1 MKRILYI
8 FIFLFGTQSTGF
20 TQIIAGF
27 STDTTFYCL
36 GDSVQFTDTS
46 KGINS
51 QVITNWMWVFGDG
64 DTVDIQNPLHAF
76 MSPGT
81 YTVKLT
87 ASNTNWNASASKTI
101 VVRNLPEADFTYTG
115 RIDKP
120 FFMLIFYGNV
130 VNADAWN
137 YSYSWAFPG
146 DSTTFTNKDTAF
158 YTFPLQGL
166 HTVSFTVE
174 AGKNCS
180 DTVTKTIEV
189 KDSLEV
195 PNVFSPNGDNIND
208 IFEFRTNGITVYELT
223 VYNRWG
229 VVIYLITA
237 KRPFWDGIS
246 SAGVKMAPGN
256 YFYVLK
262 AQDESGYEKHG
273 IIVLR

>member
-64 DTVDIQNPLHAF
+64 DTLYIQNPLHAF

-120 FFMLIFYGNV
+120 FFMLIFYFVMQLN
-130 VNADAWN
+130 
-137 YSYSWAFPG
+137 SYIFVAF
-146 DSTTFTNKDTAF
+146 FF
-158 YTFPLQGL
+158 YFHFHFPL
-166 HTVSFTVE
+166 
-174 AGKNCS
+174 
-180 DTVTKTIEV
+180 
-189 KDSLEV
+189 
-195 PNVFSPNGDNIND
+195 
-208 IFEFRTNGITVYELT
+208 
-223 VYNRWG
+223 
-229 VVIYLITA
+229 
-237 KRPFWDGIS
+237 
-246 SAGVKMAPGN
+246 
-256 YFYVLK
+256 
-262 AQDESGYEKHG
+262 
-273 IIVLR
+273 II